1 MKDAIRDILNEHE
14 ENFADDSEARDIA
27 IEDLL
32 SLGRP
37 SPAKPLAMHVAYSMD
52 GHHNDRKKYRNNYDY
67 QLTDKDKDE
76 VSEEVMGLSEIAS
89 MLSDPRIILDRSDE
103 NNISENRKLARD
115 VIDHLSE
122 KHKGKDFE
130 KALEKDLLTPLL
142 NMFLEHNNRKGTIV
156 EELLSP
162 AVVKDTRHSPQD
174 YHQSFKSTM
183 LVPVVDSHSMGK
195 YSQLLRKGYE
205 KKK

>member
-1 MKDAIRDILNEHE
+1 MRDAIKSILSEHE
-14 ENFADDSEARDIA
+14 ENFADDGEARDIA

-67 QLTDKDKDE
+67 QLTDKDKHE
-76 VSEEVMGLSEIAS
+76 ISEEVMGLSEIAS
-89 MLSDPRIILDRSDE
+89 MLSDPRIILDQSDE
-103 NNISENRKLARD
+103 DNITENRKLARD
-115 VIDHLSE
+115 VIDHLKG

-130 KALEKDLLTPLL
+130 KAVEKELLTPLL
-142 NMFLEHNNRKGTIV
+142 NMFLESNNRKGTIV

-162 AVVKDTRHSPQD
+162 AVVKDTKHSPQD

-183 LVPVVDSHSMGK
+183 LTPVVDSHSMGK
-195 YSQLLRKGYE
+195 FSKLLRKGY
-205 KKK
+205 KKKK

>member
-1 MKDAIRDILNEHE
+1 MKDAIKNILTEHE
-14 ENFADDSEARDIA
+14 ENFADDNEARDIA

-32 SLGRP
+32 SLGKP

-52 GHHNDRKKYRNNYDY
+52 GHHDNRSKYRRNYDH
-67 QLTDKDKDE
+67 QLTDKDKHE
-76 VSEEVMGLSEIAS
+76 ISEEVMGLSEIAS
-89 MLSDPRIILDRSDE
+89 MLSDPRIILDQSDE
-103 NNISENRKLARD
+103 DNITENRKLARD
-115 VIDHLSE
+115 VIDHLKG

-130 KALEKDLLTPLL
+130 KAVEKELLTPLL

-162 AVVKDTRHSPQD
+162 AVVKNTPHTPKN
-174 YHQSFKSTM
+174 YHQAFKSTM
-183 LVPVVDSHSMGK
+183 MIPVIDGHSTGK